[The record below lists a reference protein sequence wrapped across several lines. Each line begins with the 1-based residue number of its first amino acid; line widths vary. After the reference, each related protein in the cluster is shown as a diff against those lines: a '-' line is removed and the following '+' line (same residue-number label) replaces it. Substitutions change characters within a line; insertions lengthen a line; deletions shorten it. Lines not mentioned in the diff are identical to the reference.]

1 MLTNN
6 DSPCYLQLGV
16 KPGEDIEG
24 VAKQACSVA
33 RQLGLTV
40 EVEVKGYT
48 LLAQPGDRAEQHI
61 PDYYEEMEER
71 AT

>member
-16 KPGEDIEG
+16 KTGEDVES

-33 RQLGLTV
+33 RQLDITV
-40 EVEVKGYT
+40 EAEVEEYT
-48 LLAQPGDRAEQHI
+48 LLVQPGDRPQEHLDAYHDWLEEQ
-61 PDYYEEMEER
+61 
-71 AT
+71 A